1 MATRKTPPK
10 SLATESEATRL
21 AQLIHELG
29 DYAHVSVRAE
39 RGHLCVYVGDDEDA
53 VARLTPAAGGQY
65 GLSFHNHTGRWE
77 PMPVSGEMAHV
88 ARDMI
93 NHLGI
98 YFDKV
103 NFSNG
108 NSRSGY

>member
-1 MATRKTPPK
+1 MATRKTSAK
-10 SLATESEATRL
+10 SLATESEAARL

-29 DYAHVSVRAE
+29 DYAHVSVKAE
-39 RGHLCVYVGDDEDA
+39 RGHLCIYVGDDEDA
-53 VARLTPAAGGQY
+53 VARLTPVAGGY

-93 NHLGI
+93 SHLGI
-98 YFDKV
+98 YFDKID
-103 NFSNG
+103 FSPR
-108 NSRSGY
+108 NSGSGY